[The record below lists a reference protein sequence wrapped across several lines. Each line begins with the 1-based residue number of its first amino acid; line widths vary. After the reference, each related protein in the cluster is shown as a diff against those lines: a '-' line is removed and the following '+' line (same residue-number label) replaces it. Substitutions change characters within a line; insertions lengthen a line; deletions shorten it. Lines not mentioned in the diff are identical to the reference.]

1 MQRPGY
7 WQLDGDRA
15 GGEEEVAEPGIFKWA
30 HYLGSSYSNSLC
42 YLVNPLPPDHRRFII
57 KATRPSDCRHQR
69 RNISQRFSRCRLS
82 PPLSPSFAY
91 RTADAR
97 GRGRGRGGID
107 ASFASFETKSISTSP
122 RSKGFVSIRWTNSHE
137 KPLIVDPPLQ
147 NFSSLFFFQRT
158 FSDPDSSHRVIIGI
172 ETYSR
177 REEKREDY
185 ARARGLIREL

>member
-1 MQRPGY
+1 MGTLPG
-7 WQLDGDRA
+7 LFL
-15 GGEEEVAEPGIFKWA
+15 FKQ
-30 HYLGSSYSNSLC
+30 SL
-42 YLVNPLPPDHRRFII
+42 LPRKPPPSLPPDHRRFII

-158 FSDPDSSHRVIIGI
+158 FSDSDSSHRVIIGI

>member
-1 MQRPGY
+1 MGTLPG
-7 WQLDGDRA
+7 LFL
-15 GGEEEVAEPGIFKWA
+15 FKQS
-30 HYLGSSYSNSLC
+30 LLPRKPPPSRSSEIYNKSDAAKR
-42 YLVNPLPPDHRRFII
+42 LPPPAKKHLPKIL
-57 KATRPSDCRHQR
+57 TVS
-69 RNISQRFSRCRLS
+69 SLS
-82 PPLSPSFAY
+82 PSLSLSSFAY

-137 KPLIVDPPLQ
+137 KPLIVDPPLE
-147 NFSSLFFFQRT
+147 NFSSFFFFQRT

-177 REEKREDY
+177 REEKRREEY

>member
-1 MQRPGY
+1 MASTVYPFLLSFSPPAPQH
-7 WQLDGDRA
+7 LA
-15 GGEEEVAEPGIFKWA
+15 GKNPQGVPISSPSLEDEAVAA
-30 HYLGSSYSNSLC
+30 A
-42 YLVNPLPPDHRRFII
+42 RRVCTEKSHTIVT
-57 KATRPSDCRHQR
+57 TRPKSL
-69 RNISQRFSRCRLS
+69 SSSLS

-147 NFSSLFFFQRT
+147 NFSSFFFFQRT

-177 REEKREDY
+177 REEKREEY